1 MDYGILKLANYD
13 AHPVNKE
20 YIVFQY
26 KTEKEADKFVE
37 LLQSENIKH
46 ERGEQETQKG
56 MKYLIGVHERHAEK
70 VLDFNFEV
78 LGTYRKPTFKSKPVR
93 LFLTAVFILL
103 FTLVI
108 WEAIKHG

>member
-26 KTEKEADKFVE
+26 KTEKEADLFVE
-37 LLQSENIKH
+37 KLKSENIKH
-46 ERGEQETQKG
+46 ECGEQETPNG
-56 MKYLIGVHERHAEK
+56 IKYLIGVHERHAER

-78 LGTYRKPTFKSKPVR
+78 LGTYRKPTFKSRPVR
-93 LFLTAVFILL
+93 IFLTIVFILL
-103 FTLVI
+103 FILVI
-108 WEAIKHG
+108 WEAVKHG